1 MGFDLWQMLGVS
13 PLAGM
18 IGAAALLVLAVLFAV
33 RVALRNRGD
42 AREPGLSLHDED

>member
-18 IGAAALLVLAVLFAV
+18 VGAAALLVLAVLFAV
-33 RVALRNRGD
+33 RVALRNRGGG
-42 AREPGLSLHDED
+42 RRVGLSLDDGD